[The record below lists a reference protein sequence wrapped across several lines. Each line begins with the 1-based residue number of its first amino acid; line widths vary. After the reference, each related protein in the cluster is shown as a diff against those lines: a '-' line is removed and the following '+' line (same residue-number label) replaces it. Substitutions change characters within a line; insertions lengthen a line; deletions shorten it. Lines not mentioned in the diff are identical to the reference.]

1 MTGDNQK
8 KSTNLMIRLEEELF
22 QKFKE
27 ICEKKGQTMSKRLRQ
42 FIEDEIKEIKIYDY
56 DSELENSKNRS
67 KEIVNSISLLYFDNN
82 NVVRQHEFFVQKTEE
97 FILNLS
103 SYIFLN
109 KMGRKTLSS
118 VMDNFGDSIKEYSL
132 LSNIITKIKDGLESI
147 NKYKEEVNNF
157 YKDLSKI

>member
-1 MTGDNQK
+1 M
-8 KSTNLMIRLEEELF
+8 
-22 QKFKE
+22 
-27 ICEKKGQTMSKRLRQ
+27 
-42 FIEDEIKEIKIYDY
+42 
-56 DSELENSKNRS
+56 
-67 KEIVNSISLLYFDNN
+67 
-82 NVVRQHEFFVQKTEE
+82 VRQHEFFVQKTEE

-132 LSNIITKIKDGLESI
+132 LSNIITNIKDGLESI

>member
-132 LSNIITKIKDGLESI
+132 LSNIITNIKDGLESI

>member
-67 KEIVNSISLLYFDNN
+67 KEIVNSISLLYIDNN

-132 LSNIITKIKDGLESI
+132 LSNIITNIKDGLESI

>member
-1 MTGDNQK
+1 MKNAK
-8 KSTNLMIRLEEELF
+8 IEFKLEQELF
-22 QKFKE
+22 QKYKE
-27 ICEKKGQTMSKRLRQ
+27 LCEKKGQTKSKMLRQ

-132 LSNIITKIKDGLESI
+132 LSNIITNIKDGLESI